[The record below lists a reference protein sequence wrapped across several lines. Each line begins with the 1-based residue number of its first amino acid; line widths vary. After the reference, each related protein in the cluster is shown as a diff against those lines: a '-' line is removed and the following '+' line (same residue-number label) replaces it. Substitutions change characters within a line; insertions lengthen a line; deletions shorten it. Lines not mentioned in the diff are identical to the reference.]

1 MRKVFRFEDNKLYW
15 DRRWTA
21 AEKDL
26 DGFVDFSIY
35 PIKYAQ
41 MVMDDPQKLTLEIG
55 CGLGRLL
62 KHYHYSGFR
71 VCGIE
76 RSHIAVNQLQAENP
90 ALDVRAGDILDLPYK
105 DQHFDTA
112 LAFGVFHNLETGM
125 EQALAE
131 TARCLKPGG
140 RFCISMRPDNLE
152 MRLNERYWTWKQRSK
167 RDNKRHFHR
176 WLVGK
181 REFQE
186 MLGQYALNA
195 ESVHYARNVSLLWRL
210 PFLRESQS
218 ERKEGD
224 RRARGYRLNAF
235 GRMLDKFLMA
245 AFPSQVCNVLV
256 FIGRKHG
263 TTDASNN

>member
-1 MRKVFRFEDNKLYW
+1 M
-15 DRRWTA
+15 
-21 AEKDL
+21 
-26 DGFVDFSIY
+26 
-35 PIKYAQ
+35 KYAR
-41 MVMDDPQKLTLEIG
+41 MLLDDPQKLTLEIG
-55 CGLGRLL
+55 CGLGRVL
-62 KHYHYSGFR
+62 KHFHYLGFR

-76 RSHIAVNQLQAENP
+76 RSDIAVKQLLAEDP
-90 ALDVRAGDILDLPYK
+90 ALDVRAGDILDLPYN

-112 LAFGVFHNLETGM
+112 LAFGVVHNLETGM

-152 MRLNERYWTWKQRSK
+152 MRLNESYWNWKQRSK
-167 RDNKRHFHR
+167 RGNERHFHR

-181 REFQE
+181 REFQK
-186 MLGQYALNA
+186 MLRQYDLNT

-210 PFLRESQS
+210 PFLREKENGQ
-218 ERKEGD
+218 KEGD

-235 GRMLDKFLMA
+235 GRVVDKFLMV

-256 FIGRKHG
+256 FIGHKQG
-263 TTDASNN
+263 TTDVSNS

>member
-1 MRKVFRFEDNKLYW
+1 M
-15 DRRWTA
+15 
-21 AEKDL
+21 
-26 DGFVDFSIY
+26 Y
-35 PIKYAQ
+35 PMKYAR
-41 MVMDDPQKLTLEIG
+41 MLLDDPQKLTLEIG
-55 CGLGRLL
+55 CGLGRVL

-76 RSHIAVNQLQAENP
+76 RSDVAVKQLLAENP
-90 ALDVRAGDILDLPYK
+90 ALDVRVGDVLDLPYN
-105 DQHFDTA
+105 DQQFDTA

-131 TARCLKPGG
+131 TARCLKLGG

-152 MRLNERYWTWKQRSK
+152 MRLNECYWNWKQRSK
-167 RDNKRHFHR
+167 RGNKRHFHR

-186 MLGQYALNA
+186 LLGQHDLKT

-210 PFLRESQS
+210 PFLRERENGQT
-218 ERKEGD
+218 EGD
-224 RRARGYRLNAF
+224 RRARGYRLNAL
-235 GRMLDKFLMA
+235 GGVVDKLLMA

-256 FIGRKHG
+256 FIGHKQG
-263 TTDASNN
+263 TIDVSNN